1 MSGMGC
7 ADGSYD
13 GYNEDTGKYSLT
25 AGPLYYEFT
34 EDEDE
39 DDEES
44 E

>member
-1 MSGMGC
+1 LSEMRC

-13 GYNEDTGKYSLT
+13 GYNDDTGKYSLT
-25 AGPLYYEFT
+25 VGPLYYEFT